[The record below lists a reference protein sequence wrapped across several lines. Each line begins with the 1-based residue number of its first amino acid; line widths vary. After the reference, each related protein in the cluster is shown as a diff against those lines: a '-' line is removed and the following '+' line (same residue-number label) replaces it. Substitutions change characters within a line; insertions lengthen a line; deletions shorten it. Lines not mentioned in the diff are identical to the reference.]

1 MHSDNVIAGHIEAA
15 SYAGLKNTLLMPRRD
30 RVVLCPLMDTIDG
43 LPNVAGEVLPRRPI
57 RDDAA
62 DVWDA
67 HTAGIME
74 ETSIVYRRKTL
85 RWKK

>member
-1 MHSDNVIAGHIEAA
+1 MHGDNVIASHLETA
-15 SYAGLKNTLLMPRRD
+15 SYAGLKNTLLMPSRD
-30 RVVLCPLMDTIDG
+30 RVVPCPLMDPTDG

-67 HTAGIME
+67 HTADIME